1 METRGDGGGG
11 SITSE
16 NVALEHPRVF
26 VSRHVGKIPAT
37 QEEHVN
43 PPELTRVKLTECA
56 SNICIANTPFAKSVV
71 SGSMKPARPPR
82 RVGHGCTLRSILTVP
97 VSVLTCVSRVSFSK
111 SKR

>member
-37 QEEHVN
+37 EEEHVK
-43 PPELTRVKLTECA
+43 PAEADVHLASRRSRVKSTERA
-56 SNICIANTPFAKSVV
+56 SNTGITNTPLAKSVL
-71 SGSMKPARPPR
+71 SGSMKLARPPD
-82 RVGHGCTLRSILTVP
+82 
-97 VSVLTCVSRVSFSK
+97 VSDVKVNLDCLCECPHVCLQGLI
-111 SKR
+111 

>member
-43 PPELTRVKLTECA
+43 PADAGVGLSSRRSRVKWTERA
-56 SNICIANTPFAKSVV
+56 SNICITNTAFATSVL
-71 SGSMKPARPPR
+71 SGPMQPARPPD
-82 RVGHGCTLRSILTVP
+82 VSDTVA
-97 VSVLTCVSRVSFSK
+97 R
-111 SKR
+111 

>member
-37 QEEHVN
+37 QEEQVN
-43 PPELTRVKLTECA
+43 PADADVHLSSRRSRVKSTQRA
-56 SNICIANTPFAKSVV
+56 SNTCITNTPVAKSVL
-71 SGSMKPARPPR
+71 SGSMKPARPPD
-82 RVGHGCTLRSILTVP
+82 
-97 VSVLTCVSRVSFSK
+97 VSDIVAR
-111 SKR
+111 